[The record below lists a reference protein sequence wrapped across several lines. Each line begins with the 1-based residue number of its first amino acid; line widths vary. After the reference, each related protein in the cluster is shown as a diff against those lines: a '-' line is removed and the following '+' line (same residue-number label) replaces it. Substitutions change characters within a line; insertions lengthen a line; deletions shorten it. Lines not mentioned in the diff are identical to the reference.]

1 MHLRLGFEP
10 HYDSWKLPE
19 TATQKKKQ
27 NNPKK
32 NKNKTKS
39 SHKIKYPNSFRIRVL
54 FFWTMFLS
62 FSTPKKLGIFFFFNF
77 FSFSVNWTYFSAF
90 LWIFFTKC
98 FYIKTLGE

>member
-32 NKNKTKS
+32 KTKQNKKTKS

-62 FSTPKKLGIFFFFNF
+62 FSTPKKLGFFFFFQF
-77 FSFSVNWTYFSAF
+77 F
-90 LWIFFTKC
+90 FF
-98 FYIKTLGE
+98 